1 MDHLILRKLI
11 EDGFVKEYNPSNL
24 PPQIL
29 FFSGG
34 SALTGLSAQLK
45 KITPLSIHLIS
56 PFDSGGSTG
65 KLRKAFNIPAFG
77 DLRNRLVALLDEDVK
92 GYREIAWLFKYRTAE
107 STDNSKCLE
116 EFNNLIEGNHL
127 VFDQLPI
134 LIKDYVVKNLI
145 YFKNKFA
152 REFDFCGASLGNILL
167 TAAYFRNN
175 KSLESMLKELYLLF
189 PIRGIVRL
197 TSTGD
202 FQLFAR
208 LEDDTEVVGQH
219 LITGKE
225 VEPLNK
231 KIVDLR
237 LVKSLGE
244 GVEVTCHLDKNN
256 ERYIKSADLICYP
269 PGSFYSSVI
278 ANLLPKGAGKAI
290 ASTECRKVYVPNLG
304 TDNEQYGM
312 TLQDSVETLIH
323 YLRRDAGNVVATEM
337 LLTHVLLDE
346 DTSLYAGELDA
357 DFIQAHGIQVI
368 KSRLVTGDRNTYY
381 NPRLLA
387 EALASLS

>member
-11 EDGFVKEYNPSNL
+11 EDGLVKEQNPSNL

-77 DLRNRLVALLDEDVK
+77 DLRNRMVALMDEDAR
-92 GYREIAWLFKYRTAE
+92 GYKEIAWLFKYRTAE
-107 STDNSKCLE
+107 SDDKRKCLE
-116 EFNNLIEGNHL
+116 EFNNLLEGNHL
-127 VFDQLPI
+127 VFEKLPL
-134 LIKDYVVKNLI
+134 LIKDYVIKNLI

-167 TAAYFRNN
+167 TAVYFRNN

-197 TSTGD
+197 TSTED

-225 VEPLNK
+225 VEPLCK

-244 GVEVTCHLDKNN
+244 GVEVTCYLDKNN

-269 PGSFYSSVI
+269 PGSFYSSII
-278 ANLLPKGAGKAI
+278 ANLLPKGAGKAV
-290 ASTECRKVYVPNLG
+290 ASTECNKVYVPNLG

-312 TLQDSVETLIH
+312 CLQESVETLIR
-323 YLRRDAGNVVATEM
+323 YLRRDAGNSVETKT

-346 DTSLYAGELDA
+346 DSSLYRGDLDT
-357 DFIQAHGIQVI
+357 DFIQAHGIQVL